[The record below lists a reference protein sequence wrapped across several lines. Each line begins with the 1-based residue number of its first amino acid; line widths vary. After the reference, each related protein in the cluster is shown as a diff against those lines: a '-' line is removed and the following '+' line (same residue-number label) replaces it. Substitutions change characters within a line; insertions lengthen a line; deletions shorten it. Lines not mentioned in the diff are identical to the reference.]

1 MRLRW
6 WWGRCRDAIFCVST
20 SATMTD
26 KYKDK
31 YRTETTR
38 LKGWSYATTGYYFVT
53 ICEKNRS
60 SVFGD
65 ICDDT
70 VAFIPLEKVAIE
82 CWMEIPEHFPFVE
95 LDAFCIMPNHIHG
108 IIVINTHDS
117 VETQNV
123 ETQNVETQN
132 IASLRNDGLCNK
144 FGPQSKNL
152 ASIVRGFKI
161 GVTKYAREND
171 ILFQW
176 QPRYFDRVIRDEQE
190 LSAVRNYIRNNPL
203 EWALDEY

>member
-1 MRLRW
+1 
-6 WWGRCRDAIFCVST
+6 
-20 SATMTD
+20 MTD

-38 LKGWSYATTGYYFVT
+38 LKGWDYASTGHYFVT
-53 ICEKNRS
+53 ICEKNRNC
-60 SVFGD
+60 VFGD
-65 ICDDT
+65 ISNDT
-70 VAFIPLEKVAIE
+70 VAFAPLGNVAME
-82 CWMEIPEHFPFVE
+82 CWMEIPKHFPFVE
-95 LDAFCIMPNHIHG
+95 LDAFCVMPNHIHG

-117 VETQNV
+117 VPAVEQNV
-123 ETQNVETQN
+123 ETQNF
-132 IASLRNDGLCNK
+132 ASLRNNELGNK

-176 QPRYFDRVIRDEQE
+176 QPRYFDRILRDEQE
-190 LSAVRNYIRNNPL
+190 LFAVRDYIRNNPL
-203 EWALDEY
+203 EWALDEYAAM